1 MTGAGR
7 QDPAAGFL
15 PASRQA
21 TNVCTD
27 CHGCQGTVFGQL
39 NRGGSEGNIEPAAV
53 RGSYTENFIYINALA
68 RDSRP
73 WLPAIAGLTVR
84 VDPEG

>member
-27 CHGCQGTVFGQL
+27 CHGCQGTVFWQL
-39 NRGGSEGNIEPAAV
+39 NRGGSGCNRQAADML
-53 RGSYTENFIYINALA
+53 GSYTENFIYINALA

-73 WLPAIAGLTVR
+73 GLPAIAGLTVR